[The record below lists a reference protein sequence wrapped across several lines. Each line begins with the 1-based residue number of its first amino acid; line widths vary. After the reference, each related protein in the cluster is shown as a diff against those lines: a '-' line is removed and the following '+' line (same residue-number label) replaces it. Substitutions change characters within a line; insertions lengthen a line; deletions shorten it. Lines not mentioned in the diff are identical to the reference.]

1 LLGQLRFVEFEWPL
15 TVAFLAAAMVGMLG
29 GLALASRFSSQVLR
43 RAFAWVILTLGGF
56 LLLKNCIG

>member
-1 LLGQLRFVEFEWPL
+1 VEFEWPL
-15 TVAFLAAAMVGMLG
+15 TVAFLAVAMVGMLG

-56 LLLKNCIG
+56 LLLKNGLG